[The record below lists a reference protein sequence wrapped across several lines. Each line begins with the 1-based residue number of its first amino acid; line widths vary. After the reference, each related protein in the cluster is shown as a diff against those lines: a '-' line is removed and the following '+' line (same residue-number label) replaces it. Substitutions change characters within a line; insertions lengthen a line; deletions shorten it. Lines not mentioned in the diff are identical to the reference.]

1 MAYIEAENLQKTFKV
16 YERPKGAGAA
26 LRSLIHRTY
35 TEKRAVDGISFSI
48 QKGEMVGYIG
58 PNGAGK
64 STTIKILGGILV
76 PDGGSVLCGGR
87 VPWKERKE
95 NALHVG
101 VVFGQ
106 RSQLNWE
113 LPMEDTFELYRKMYR
128 IPESI
133 YKRNVECFTEL
144 LGMEEFLRKPVR
156 SLSLGQKMRAELA
169 ASLLHDPEVLF
180 LDEPTVGL
188 DVVAKDRIRKFLKE
202 LNREKQTTILLTS
215 HDMMDIDEICSRV
228 ILIDHGKKM
237 LDEQLEDFY
246 QIGRQVCRKE
256 KAGLDEMVRSL
267 YESPEGSYE

>member
-1 MAYIEAENLQKTFKV
+1 
-16 YERPKGAGAA
+16 
-26 LRSLIHRTY
+26 
-35 TEKRAVDGISFSI
+35 
-48 QKGEMVGYIG
+48 
-58 PNGAGK
+58 
-64 STTIKILGGILV
+64 
-76 PDGGSVLCGGR
+76 
-87 VPWKERKE
+87 
-95 NALHVG
+95 
-101 VVFGQ
+101 
-106 RSQLNWE
+106 
-113 LPMEDTFELYRKMYR
+113 MEDTFELYRKMYR

-237 LDEQLEDFY
+237 LDEPLEDFY
-246 QIGRQVCRKE
+246 QIGRR
-256 KAGLDEMVRSL
+256 GLQGKGKSEGVDESGAEPV
-267 YESPEGSYE
+267 

>member
-1 MAYIEAENLQKTFKV
+1 
-16 YERPKGAGAA
+16 
-26 LRSLIHRTY
+26 
-35 TEKRAVDGISFSI
+35 
-48 QKGEMVGYIG
+48 
-58 PNGAGK
+58 
-64 STTIKILGGILV
+64 
-76 PDGGSVLCGGR
+76 
-87 VPWKERKE
+87 
-95 NALHVG
+95 
-101 VVFGQ
+101 
-106 RSQLNWE
+106 
-113 LPMEDTFELYRKMYR
+113 MEDTFELYRKMYR

-237 LDEQLEDFY
+237 LDEPLEDFY
-246 QIGRQVCRKE
+246 QIWTTGLQKGKSR
-256 KAGLDEMVRSL
+256 AG
-267 YESPEGSYE
+267 